1 MFAWKNY
8 IWSGVPIDV
17 CPYVKNELKFSIFS
31 WVTGVSGILESDFW
45 YRNWVSLEVPDHNQ
59 EKGGNQFD
67 GSCKKATSS
76 LNYFLIYCSLKIPP
90 ISLVGSILGLNSK
103 ARIFENMGFAVC
115 DGQQGTFI

>member
-59 EKGGNQFD
+59 EKEEINLMAHVKRQLQ
-67 GSCKKATSS
+67 A
-76 LNYFLIYCSLKIPP
+76 LI
-90 ISLVGSILGLNSK
+90 ISWYTGV
-103 ARIFENMGFAVC
+103 
-115 DGQQGTFI
+115 